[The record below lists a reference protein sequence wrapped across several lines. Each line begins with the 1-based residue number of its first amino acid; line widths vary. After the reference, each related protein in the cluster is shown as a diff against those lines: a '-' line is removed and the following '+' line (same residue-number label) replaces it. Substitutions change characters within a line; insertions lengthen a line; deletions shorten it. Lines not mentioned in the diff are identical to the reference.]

1 MEEIVR
7 KRELEIFLAKI
18 KPHPQPKL
26 ILEQYTTPPSLA
38 ANILYTAAYTF
49 NDIICKSICDLG
61 CGSGMFALGA
71 AWLGAC
77 RVVAVDID
85 KLAILTAK
93 SNMEKLGVD
102 VELIVG
108 DIDVLTGKFDTIL
121 QNPPFGVRKR
131 GADIRF
137 LRKALSLSKVVY
149 TIHKGGWKNRR
160 FIEGIVVK
168 DIGGRVTNIFEAE
181 LTIPYTFNFHK
192 KPKYR
197 VKVDI
202 YRIVKDG

>member
-38 ANILYTAAYTF
+38 ANILHTAAYTF

-149 TIHKGGWKNRR
+149 TINKGGWKNRR

>member
-38 ANILYTAAYTF
+38 ANILHTAAYTF

-181 LTIPYTFNFHK
+181 LSIPYTFNFHK

>member
-38 ANILYTAAYTF
+38 ANILHTAAYTF